1 MSQVHTCSMDQL
13 RNAFESISQWWFDLH
28 FSRNQKIVLAIVA
41 AIVLALSVL
50 VVLRGNTQ
58 ITAAPEIIP
67 ITIAEPKIFVDVT
80 GAVNRPG
87 VYSLTGRS
95 RVIDAIKAAGDSA
108 PGADLSTINLAR
120 MLNDG
125 EQIYVDSTVVN
136 SSGQRVSKKVAS
148 GPININRATLRQLDA
163 LDGIGPV
170 IAGRIIEYR
179 KKNGSFLTIDDL
191 QKVSGIGAAKFA
203 QIKSKVRI

>member
-1 MSQVHTCSMDQL
+1 MDQL
-13 RNAFESISQWWFDLH
+13 RDAFESITQWWFDLH
-28 FSRNQKIVLAIVA
+28 FSRNQKIALSIIA

-50 VVLRGNTQ
+50 IVLRGNTQ
-58 ITAAPEIIP
+58 INAAPEIIP
-67 ITIAEPKIFVDVT
+67 ITIAEPEIFVDVT
-80 GAVNRPG
+80 GAVNNPG
-87 VYSLTGRS
+87 VYTLTGRS

-120 MLNDG
+120 VLNDG

-136 SSGQRVSKKVAS
+136 SSGQRVSKKVSS

>member
-1 MSQVHTCSMDQL
+1 MDHL
-13 RNAFESISQWWFDLH
+13 RNAFESITQWWFDLH
-28 FSRNQKIVLAIVA
+28 FSRNQKIALSIIA
-41 AIVLALSVL
+41 AIVLSLSVL
-50 VVLRGNTQ
+50 IVLRGNTQ

-67 ITIAEPKIFVDVT
+67 ITIAEPEIFVDVT
-80 GAVNRPG
+80 GAVNNPG
-87 VYSLTGRS
+87 VYTLTGRS

-120 MLNDG
+120 VLNDG

-136 SSGQRVSKKVAS
+136 SSGQRVSKKVSS

>member
-1 MSQVHTCSMDQL
+1 MDQL
-13 RNAFESISQWWFDLH
+13 RDAFESITQWWFDLH
-28 FSRNQKIVLAIVA
+28 FSRNQKIALSIIA

-50 VVLRGNTQ
+50 IVLRGNTQ
-58 ITAAPEIIP
+58 INAAPEIIP
-67 ITIAEPKIFVDVT
+67 VTIAEPEIFVDVT
-80 GAVNRPG
+80 GAVNNPG
-87 VYSLTGRS
+87 VYTLTGRS

-120 MLNDG
+120 VLNDG

-136 SSGQRVSKKVAS
+136 SSGQRVSKKVSS

>member
-1 MSQVHTCSMDQL
+1 MDQL
-13 RNAFESISQWWFDLH
+13 RNAFESVTQWWFDLH
-28 FSRNQKIVLAIVA
+28 FSRNQKIALSIIA

-50 VVLRGNTQ
+50 IVLRGNTH
-58 ITAAPEIIP
+58 INAAPEIIP
-67 ITIAEPKIFVDVT
+67 ITIAEPEIFVDVT
-80 GAVNRPG
+80 GAVNNPG
-87 VYSLTGRS
+87 VYTLTGRS

-120 MLNDG
+120 VLNDG

-136 SSGQRVSKKVAS
+136 SSGQRVSKKVPS

-179 KKNGSFLTIDDL
+179 KKNGSFLTVDDL

>member
-1 MSQVHTCSMDQL
+1 MDQL
-13 RNAFESISQWWFDLH
+13 RDAFESITQWWFDLH
-28 FSRNQKIVLAIVA
+28 FSRNQKIALSIIA

-50 VVLRGNTQ
+50 IVLRGNTQ
-58 ITAAPEIIP
+58 IAAAPEIVP
-67 ITIAEPKIFVDVT
+67 ITIAEPEIFVDVT
-80 GAVNRPG
+80 GAVNNPG
-87 VYSLTGRS
+87 VYTLTGRS

-125 EQIYVDSTVVN
+125 EQIYVDSTFVN
-136 SSGQRVSKKVAS
+136 SSGQRVSKKVSS

>member
-1 MSQVHTCSMDQL
+1 MDQL
-13 RNAFESISQWWFDLH
+13 RDAFESITQWWFDLH
-28 FSRNQKIVLAIVA
+28 FSRNQKIALSIIASV
-41 AIVLALSVL
+41 VLALSVL
-50 VVLRGNTQ
+50 TVLRGNTQ
-58 ITAAPEIIP
+58 INAAPEIIP
-67 ITIAEPKIFVDVT
+67 VTIAEPEILVDVT
-80 GAVNRPG
+80 GAVNNPG
-87 VYSLTGRS
+87 VYTLTGRS

-120 MLNDG
+120 VLNDG

-136 SSGQRVSKKVAS
+136 SSGQRVSKKVSS
-148 GPININRATLRQLDA
+148 GPVNINRATLRQLDA